1 MATQPVT
8 THYTLEEFHRLAQ
21 DGLLDDL
28 PRVELLFGQVV
39 AMSPVGLRHKA
50 CVRRLTRL
58 LAQQVSGLALLDVQN
73 PLVVGPHELIPD
85 LTLLRP
91 HPTDYAERHTQAS
104 DTLLVIEV
112 SDTTLKSDQSVK
124 VPLYA
129 QNGVPQ
135 VWVIDLNQQQV
146 WVYQQPIEG
155 QYTQVTAYSG
165 NDWIALTDLGSG
177 AGVHTGEV
185 FP

>member
-8 THYTLEEFHRLAQ
+8 TRYTLEEFHRLAQ

-28 PRVELLFGQVV
+28 PRVELLFGKVV

-58 LAQQVSGLALLDVQN
+58 LSQQVSGLALLDVQN
-73 PLVVGPHELIPD
+73 PLLVGPHELIPD

-91 HPTDYAERHTQAS
+91 HPTDYADRHTQAT
-104 DTLLVIEV
+104 DALLVIEV
-112 SDTTLKSDQSVK
+112 SDTTLKSDQTVK

-129 QNGVPQ
+129 QYGVPQ
-135 VWVIDLNQQQV
+135 VWVIDLNQPQV
-146 WVYQQPIEG
+146 WVYQQPAG
-155 QYTQVTAYSG
+155 SAYQQVTVLESDDLLELPELG
-165 NDWIALTDLGSG
+165 IAIGSKELLGS
-177 AGVHTGEV
+177 
-185 FP
+185 